1 MSDHS
6 ATRRAGLALLC
17 GTLLASAAAAGAAQP
32 APLGLSSQ
40 LQGAVLDIGNGHG
53 GGLRNGNFTGM
64 GFGFRS
70 NSWAGFYIPPGR
82 YATADIAFTPR
93 YLGPSGPDL
102 IGIYDVRTPL
112 ITLLTGLPPVSRVF
126 DDLGDGSQYLQQ
138 VLYEGIGGSYRL
150 SSQAVHDINAA
161 AGGWF
166 VLGFTNLTTNDMPTP
181 EFPMGVY
188 VNGWGETWAPIGLT
202 LQPVP
207 EAQTWAMLL
216 AGLAM
221 LAALPRARRHG
232 ARVLTA
238 PAPAPDQAY

>member
-1 MSDHS
+1 MNDHS
-6 ATRRAGLALLC
+6 AKRRAGQALLFVA
-17 GTLLASAAAAGAAQP
+17 LLAAAAAVGAAQP
-32 APLGLSSQ
+32 APRSLSSQ
-40 LQGAVLDIGNGHG
+40 LQGAVLDINNSHG

-93 YLGPSGPDL
+93 YLGPTGPDL

-112 ITLLTGLPPVSRVF
+112 ITLLTGRPPVSQVF
-126 DDLGDGSQYLQQ
+126 DDLGDGNQYLQQ
-138 VLYEGIGGSYRL
+138 MLYEGIDGSYRL

-166 VLGFTNLTTNDMPTP
+166 VLGFTNLSTNGMPTP

-216 AGLAM
+216 AGLAT
-221 LAALPRARRHG
+221 LAALPRARRRG
-232 ARVLTA
+232 ARVRT
-238 PAPAPDQAY
+238 APAPDQAY